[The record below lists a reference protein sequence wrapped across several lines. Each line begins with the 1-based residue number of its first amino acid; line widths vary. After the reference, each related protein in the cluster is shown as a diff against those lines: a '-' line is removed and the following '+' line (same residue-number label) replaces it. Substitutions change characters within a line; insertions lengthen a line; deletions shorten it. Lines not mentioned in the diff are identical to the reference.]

1 MAFWRCIHRLTEIDV
16 FFHMTD
22 VRWLKKRTTCRNHP
36 PSNNPGPWI
45 HFTLLAGKQSPHIWL
60 DEKNTAW
67 FPHALLITPQ
77 RKRPCGSV
85 NILIWH
91 ASVILLLP
99 FPLLFSTRFLLFCL
113 AFVKRFMNIE
123 WTKERGIKE
132 RGIPKSKHD
141 NHLGSFRFGGPSTPR
156 PCFREQIRPGFLVL
170 WIRLII
176 VKIMNQSEERDQWN
190 DVFLETIIGLY

>member
-99 FPLLFSTRFLLFCL
+99 FPLLFSFCFALLLFCFVLFCL

-123 WTKERGIKE
+123 WTTETPLKPHSLSSSIKPDHKCA
-132 RGIPKSKHD
+132 IISKMH
-141 NHLGSFRFGGPSTPR
+141 HF
-156 PCFREQIRPGFLVL
+156 
-170 WIRLII
+170 
-176 VKIMNQSEERDQWN
+176 
-190 DVFLETIIGLY
+190 IGWQY